1 MIALTTQIDRMI
13 VTVRLCVIGAIALS
27 LPLLQHAQSVQSS
40 SLVLE
45 QRDEAAVIEHHYG
58 VAWCGSPTATGS
70 QGRRYINVV
79 DPSSEL
85 QRQGFVETQ

>member
-1 MIALTTQIDRMI
+1 MI

-40 SLVLE
+40 SLELVLE
-45 QRDEAAVIEHHYG
+45 QRNEAAVIEHHYG

-70 QGRRYINVV
+70 QGHRYNVV
-79 DPSSEL
+79 DPASEL
-85 QRQGFVETQ
+85 QLQSLVETQ